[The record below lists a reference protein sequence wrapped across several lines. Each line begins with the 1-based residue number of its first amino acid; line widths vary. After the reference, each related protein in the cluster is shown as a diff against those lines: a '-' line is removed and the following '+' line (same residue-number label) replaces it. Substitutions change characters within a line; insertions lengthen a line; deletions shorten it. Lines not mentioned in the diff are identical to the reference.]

1 MAVQTVQN
9 LPAQFVQDLGEDLA
23 KQVVAQSGVPV
34 VAPGIAGISKQ
45 PGESDADF
53 AARQSAAQ
61 KFDIRKQSLAGLA
74 PQVAKQDALQT
85 AAQGLAIQG
94 LGSFEP
100 FLNRAQT
107 QADLAAGLAGAAET
121 GLGEAGQTLG
131 TGLGTLGQAGVDL
144 GFSQAVLGS
153 TPLGAATSQEI
164 QQFMSPYQSQV
175 IDATLAE
182 FDRNKAIQEQSIR
195 DQQTALGALG
205 SGRAG
210 VQLAEFGTG
219 AARERAL
226 LQAGLLQ
233 QGFQQA
239 QAARQQDIQNRFGL
253 GQAFAGTAGQ
263 RAGLGQ
269 AQAGIGGQQAGLAQG
284 LQSLGQFRSGLGGQQ
299 AQFGQALQGLQG
311 TDIGRLGQLGALN
324 QAQRQ
329 AELDATREAT
339 RQAAFLPQEQLDRY
353 AGQVTG
359 IMGGYPAQF
368 QTTNIPNP
376 TPLQTAL
383 GVGTT
388 LAGIYGGIKSA
399 GTGNFTFSPKVG

>member
-23 KQVVAQSGVPV
+23 KQVVAQTGVPV
-34 VAPGIAGISKQ
+34 VSTGIAGISQQ
-45 PGESDADF
+45 PGESAADF

-61 KFDIRKQSLAGLA
+61 AFTTRQQSLAGLA
-74 PQVAKQDALQT
+74 PQVAAQDQLQQDAQ
-85 AAQGLAIQG
+85 ARAVAG

-100 FLNRAQT
+100 FLQQAQT
-107 QADLAAGLAGAAET
+107 QATLAS
-121 GLGEAGQTLG
+121 
-131 TGLGTLGQAGVDL
+131 GLGTQALGQLGGV
-144 GFSQAVLGS
+144 GTG
-153 TPLGAATSQEI
+153 ATSFQQEVG
-164 QQFMSPYQSQV
+164 QFMSPYQSQV

-182 FDRNKAIQEQSIR
+182 FDRNKAIQEQQIR

-239 QAARQQDIQNRFGL
+239 QAARQQDIANRFGL
-253 GQAFAGTAGQ
+253 AQATQ
-263 RAGLGQ
+263 GLGAFQ
-269 AQAGIGGQQAGLAQG
+269 SGLAGQQAALGAQ
-284 LQSLGQFRSGLGGQQ
+284 QQ
-299 AQFGQALQGLQG
+299 ALQG
-311 TDIGRLGQLGALN
+311 TDISRLGSLGALN
-324 QAQRQ
+324 QAQAQAQLDAQREAARQ
-329 AELDATREAT
+329 AT
-339 RQAAFLPQEQLDRY
+339 FLPQEQLDRY
-353 AGQVTG
+353 AAQVTG

-388 LAGIYGGIKSA
+388 LAGIYGAYGQGKRDLSLLGIP
-399 GTGNFTFSPKVG
+399 GGR